1 MNVIIFGSEG
11 FVGKNLS
18 NDLKNDFNLI
28 FSDIFDS
35 DNVNYVNADI
45 TDFSELKKLLKG
57 IDIVV
62 KLASPPLTSSL
73 NDVREFSN
81 ITINGIINILE
92 ASRLNNVKKII

>member
-35 DNVNYVNADI
+35 DKVNYVKADI

-62 KLASPPLTSSL
+62 NLASPPLTSSL